1 MTHKS
6 IRLIVKVVLT
16 MLLVTYCIS
25 GVVNSTQAQIRAYVA
40 NDCNGMVSVI
50 DSTSNTVVNTISVGI
65 SPIDIAITP
74 DGTRAYLTD
83 RTTGTVS
90 VIDTMS
96 NTVVATVPVECPTG
110 IAITPAPLSP
120 RTKDDCKDGGYQKFG
135 PPAGPFKNQGQCV
148 KHVNEHSP

>member
-6 IRLIVKVVLT
+6 IRLIVTVVLII
-16 MLLVTYCIS
+16 LLVTYCIS
-25 GVVNSTQAQIRAYVA
+25 GAVNSTQAQIRTYVA

-90 VIDTMS
+90 VIDTGT
-96 NTVVATVPVECPTG
+96 NTV
-110 IAITPAPLSP
+110 IASIPLSP
-120 RTKDDCKDGGYQKFG
+120 VSV
-135 PPAGPFKNQGQCV
+135 A
-148 KHVNEHSP
+148 